1 MPQANYRFEAR
12 PCEPKPPFEGG
23 LPPVRWSS
31 RNSLN
36 ARPDSLSLIARGARR
51 RVHECLGKKASHRR
65 SSRAPATAGSLF
77 PRNAMAVEAA
87 APAPLL
93 RPDPCSRVMRW
104 PSKPPFK
111 EKSWR
116 SMNRRFGAVGL
127 RDQDLPA
134 LFKSSKSNGSERS
147 RLPVAA
153 KIAFET
159 AGAMGGTPGSPTP
172 VGGWSDFTI

>member
-1 MPQANYRFEAR
+1 
-12 PCEPKPPFEGG
+12 
-23 LPPVRWSS
+23 
-31 RNSLN
+31 
-36 ARPDSLSLIARGARR
+36 
-51 RVHECLGKKASHRR
+51 
-65 SSRAPATAGSLF
+65 
-77 PRNAMAVEAA
+77 
-87 APAPLL
+87 
-93 RPDPCSRVMRW
+93 
-104 PSKPPFK
+104 
-111 EKSWR
+111 
-116 SMNRRFGAVGL
+116 MNRLFGAVGL